1 MTLLS
6 NENNPGL
13 HLFCFTTSLIG
24 SKNLSLQLDRSD
36 TKLKPS
42 ATCSTAFSSTFGT
55 SLVYTMTSHWLMMT
69 LHLILIGHWDFSGF
83 VISTYYLKLHWK
95 AFKWCKYARCARI
108 RRRGAN
114 ARKSKLAE
122 SSFLTLG
129 FLFIYQ
135 KSHFW
140 LICDLLLNHIG
151 QTSLGNIFQ
160 VNCRVCVCSVIN
172 QRLQNE
178 GSKKNC
184 GRGGKAKTATN
195 VFPTSWYLLWPKTE

>member
-1 MTLLS
+1 MKVIQDCINFASQRPWLVQ
-6 NENNPGL
+6 
-13 HLFCFTTSLIG
+13 
-24 SKNLSLQLDRSD
+24 KNLGLQLDRSD

-83 VISTYYLKLHWK
+83 VISRYYLKLHWK

-122 SSFLTLG
+122 SSFLALG

-151 QTSLGNIFQ
+151 QNLFRKYIPS
-160 VNCRVCVCSVIN
+160 
-172 QRLQNE
+172 
-178 GSKKNC
+178 
-184 GRGGKAKTATN
+184 
-195 VFPTSWYLLWPKTE
+195 